1 MRLFTAHLRAG
12 ALELLRLPSFSIPTL
27 LLPSVLFLL
36 FAAGRTKD
44 ESEGALA
51 GFAAM
56 AVLGVAVFQFGAGIA
71 IERGYPWEA
80 FVRTLPG
87 SPAARMAARVAAAA
101 GFAVAATTLLIAT
114 ALVTTEA
121 SLSTTR
127 WLALLTAL
135 TLGAVPFSLLG
146 IALGYWAPPRAAVP
160 IANLIFLPLVV
171 LGGLWTGGQYL
182 PEQLDAVSRVLPTRP
197 WAELVWATAEGGSW
211 PWWAPAALGAWTV
224 AFGLLALW
232 GYRRDEGERF
242 R

>member
-1 MRLFTAHLRAG
+1 MKLFAAHLRAAG
-12 ALELLRLPSFSIPTL
+12 LELLRLPSFSLPTL
-27 LLPSVLFLL
+27 LLPAVLFLL

-44 ESEGALA
+44 EAEGALA

-80 FVRTLPG
+80 FVRSLPG
-87 SPAARMAARVAAAA
+87 SPAARMAARVAAAV
-101 GFAVAATTLLIAT
+101 GFAVAATTLLVAT
-114 ALVTTEA
+114 ALVTTDA

-135 TLGAVPFSLLG
+135 ALGAVPFSLLG

-171 LGGLWTGGQYL
+171 LGGLWTGGRYL
-182 PEQLDAVSRVLPTRP
+182 PEQLDTLSRAVPTRP
-197 WAELVWATAEGGSW
+197 WAEIVWSAAEGGPW
-211 PWWAPAALGAWTV
+211 PWWAPAALGAWTA
-224 AFGLLALW
+224 AFGVLALW

>member
-1 MRLFTAHLRAG
+1 MRLFAAHLRAG
-12 ALELLRLPSFSIPTL
+12 SLELLRLPSFSLPTL

-36 FAAGRTKD
+36 FAVGRTKD
-44 ESEGALA
+44 QSEGALA

-80 FVRTLPG
+80 FLRTLPG
-87 SPAARMAARVAAAA
+87 SPAARMAARVAAAV
-101 GFAVAATTLLIAT
+101 GFAVSATTLLVAT
-114 ALVTTEA
+114 ALVTTDA
-121 SLSTTR
+121 SLSTAR
-127 WLALLTAL
+127 WLALIAAL
-135 TLGAVPFSLLG
+135 ALGAVPFSLLG
-146 IALGYWAPPRAAVP
+146 VALGYWAPPRSAVP

-171 LGGLWTGGQYL
+171 LGGLWTGGRHL
-182 PEQLDAVSRVLPTRP
+182 PEQLDTVSRVLPTRP
-197 WAELVWATAEGGSW
+197 WAETVWAAAEGGAW
-211 PWWAPAALGAWTV
+211 AWWAPVALGAWTA

>member
-1 MRLFTAHLRAG
+1 
-12 ALELLRLPSFSIPTL
+12 
-27 LLPSVLFLL
+27 
-36 FAAGRTKD
+36 
-44 ESEGALA
+44 
-51 GFAAM
+51 M

-71 IERGYPWEA
+71 IERGYA
-80 FVRTLPG
+80 VGGVRADPSGRHRPRAWQPASQRQSASPSRRRRCSSPPRSSRPTCRCRRRAG
-87 SPAARMAARVAAAA
+87 SRCC
-101 GFAVAATTLLIAT
+101 
-114 ALVTTEA
+114 
-121 SLSTTR
+121 
-127 WLALLTAL
+127 TAL

-182 PEQLDAVSRVLPTRP
+182 PSRLDAVSRALPTRP
-197 WAELVWATAEGGSW
+197 WAEIVWAAAEGGSW
-211 PWWAPAALGAWTV
+211 PRWAPAALGAWTF

>member
-1 MRLFTAHLRAG
+1 MKLFTAHLRAG
-12 ALELLRLPSFSIPTL
+12 VFELMRLPSFSLPTL

-36 FAAGRTKD
+36 FAVGRTKD
-44 ESEGALA
+44 QSEGALA

-80 FVRTLPG
+80 FVRSLPG
-87 SPAARMAARVAAAA
+87 SPAARMAARVAAAV

-114 ALVTTEA
+114 ALVTTDA
-121 SLSTTR
+121 SLSAMR
-127 WLALLTAL
+127 WVALIAALA
-135 TLGAVPFSLLG
+135 LGAVPFSLLG
-146 IALGYWAPPRAAVP
+146 IALGYWAPPRSAVP
-160 IANLIFLPLVV
+160 ISNLIFLPLVV
-171 LGGLWTGGQYL
+171 LGGLWTGGRHL
-182 PEQLDAVSRVLPTRP
+182 PEQLDTVSRLLPTRP
-197 WAELVWATAEGGSW
+197 WAETVWAAAEGGAW
-211 PWWAPAALGAWTV
+211 AWWAPAALAAWTV

>member
-1 MRLFTAHLRAG
+1 MRLFAAHLRAG
-12 ALELLRLPSFSIPTL
+12 ALELLRLPSFSVPTL

-87 SPAARMAARVAAAA
+87 SPATRMAARVEAAV
-101 GFAVAATTLLIAT
+101 GFAAAATTLLVAT
-114 ALVTTEA
+114 ALVTTEV
-121 SLSTTR
+121 SLSATR

-146 IALGYWAPPRAAVP
+146 IALGYWAPTRAAVP

-182 PEQLDAVSRVLPTRP
+182 PERLDAVSRGVPTRP
-197 WAELVWATAEGGSW
+197 WAEIVWAAAEGGAW
-211 PWWAPAALGAWTV
+211 PWWAPAALAAWTV